1 MMKVTKVGSYYF
13 ISIQFLK
20 NQFLQQYFLELRSS
34 IGKTMAQRLF
44 LVRHVQEKLC
54 KSKNW
59 VP

>member
-1 MMKVTKVGSYYF
+1 MMKVTKGRDLFYSNL
-13 ISIQFLK
+13 IAK

-44 LVRHVQEKLC
+44 LVHHVQEKLC
-54 KSKNW
+54 KSKDW

>member
-1 MMKVTKVGSYYF
+1 MMKITKVGSYYF
-13 ISIQFLK
+13 ISIQFK
-20 NQFLQQYFLELRSS
+20 KINSYNNIFLELRSS

-54 KSKNW
+54 KSKDW